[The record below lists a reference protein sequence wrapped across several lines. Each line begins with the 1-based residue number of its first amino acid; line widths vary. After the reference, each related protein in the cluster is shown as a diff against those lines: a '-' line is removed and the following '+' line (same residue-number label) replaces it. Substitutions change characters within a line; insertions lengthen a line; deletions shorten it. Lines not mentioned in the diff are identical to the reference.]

1 MDPQSTPIANKD
13 ALLKFDYKECL
24 KRGRIFC
31 MTPKSITIASV
42 MAFTSWNIKHK
53 EDVGL
58 MLERPLST
66 IIYVGIGSFI
76 INACAEMVS
85 ECLPYNGKPIV
96 PLMLFGSTAYHLNK
110 AFICQP
116 KCNQQ
121 MFDKSK
127 NADWTFEFGKMQENR
142 IKSTESKKE

>member
-1 MDPQSTPIANKD
+1 MDSQPTPIANKN

-24 KRGRIFC
+24 KRGRMFC
-31 MTPKSITIASV
+31 MTSKSITIASV

-58 MLERPLST
+58 MLESPLST

-76 INACAEMVS
+76 INACAEMIS

-116 KCNQQ
+116 KYDQS
-121 MFDKSK
+121 FDKQK
-127 NADWTFEFGKMQENR
+127 NKDWKIEFGNNHKNR
-142 IKSTESKKE
+142 TQPIELKKE